1 MTRPGVGSAWGGDCA
16 GSLRVHLSDRLFG
29 KPHQAVDMNHSGA
42 LDLGL
47 AVSIG
52 KARERAST

>member
-16 GSLRVHLSDRLFG
+16 GSRRVHLSDRLFG
-29 KPHQAVDMNHSGA
+29 KSRQTMDLNHSGA

-47 AVSIG
+47 ADRIK
-52 KARERAST
+52 KARERSL